1 MANGSMSIAAR
12 SCMSG
17 MMLSM
22 AHIITLTLNPSVDVL
37 TTTAQ
42 VMDTHKLRCTAPEY
56 HPGGGGINVARV
68 VHRLGGSVQALW
80 LGGGSTGEQLSD
92 MLDAEAV
99 PHQRIASAQATRM
112 GFSVHEIQSGRD
124 FRFVMPGPTAD
135 PRALSHVLQTLSMP
149 NPDCRYWVVSGSL
162 PPDAPQNFYA
172 DIAQLAQKHHKK
184 LVLDAS
190 GPALMAAM
198 RAGVYMVKPS
208 LREMEEAVGR
218 PLPSMP
224 QRLAAAREWLGLGGC
239 EVVALSL
246 GPEGALL
253 VTAQGSWHAPGL
265 AVPVRSTI
273 GAGDTFV
280 GAFVATLN
288 QRHPDTSATTLC
300 LALRHAMAASA
311 AALAS
316 LGTALCQ
323 AVDVA
328 NLLDAVQVISLED

>member
-1 MANGSMSIAAR
+1 MSIAVR
-12 SCMSG
+12 LSISG
-17 MMLSM
+17 MMLDM
-22 AHIITLTLNPSVDVL
+22 AHITTLTLNPSVDVL

-80 LGGGSTGEQLSD
+80 LGGGSTGVQLAD
-92 MLDAEAV
+92 MLDAEGVSHRCMAT
-99 PHQRIASAQATRM
+99 AQATRM
-112 GFSVHEIQSGRD
+112 GFSVHETQSGRD

-135 PRALSHVLQTLSMP
+135 PDALTQVMQTLKSTAL
-149 NPDCRYWVVSGSL
+149 DSRYWVASGSL
-162 PPDAPQNFYA
+162 PPDAPQDFYA
-172 DIAQLAQKHHKK
+172 DIARLAHAQHKK
-184 LVLDAS
+184 LVIDAS

-198 RAGVYMVKPS
+198 RVGVYMVKPS
-208 LREMEEAVGR
+208 LREMEETVGR
-218 PLPSMP
+218 PLPTMP
-224 QRLAAAREWLGLGGC
+224 QRLAVAREWLANAWC
-239 EVVALSL
+239 ELVALSL

-253 VTAQGSWHAPGL
+253 VTAQGTWHAPGL

-280 GAFVATLN
+280 GAFVATLD
-288 QRHPDTSATTLC
+288 QMYPDTSPDTLRQ
-300 LALRHAMAASA
+300 ALRHAMAASA

-323 AVDVA
+323 APEVA
-328 NLLDAVQVISLED
+328 RLLESVQVISLKD